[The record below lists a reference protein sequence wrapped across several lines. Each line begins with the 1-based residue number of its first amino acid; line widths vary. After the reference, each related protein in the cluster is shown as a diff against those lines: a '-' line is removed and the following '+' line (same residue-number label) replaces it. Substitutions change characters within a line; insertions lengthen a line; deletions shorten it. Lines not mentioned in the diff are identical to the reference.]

1 MLKSIISFPSESGL
15 LLSKPRNLQSERLV
29 TYYELY
35 KLIKHLNGSI
45 LKCGISNDEAFGY
58 FSFFKQ
64 MNQYRHQQLIAFE
77 KSSSIFETSA
87 ENQELTVR
95 VKNATSL
102 ETAFNQKNLLKKGI
116 EEEIEFV
123 PGQLSVSI
131 PNFLIK
137 NPELKIALLTIDL
150 DDYESCITSMQYFYP
165 RLVTG
170 GILIINNYYKK
181 QAESLAIQDY
191 FVNQDIII
199 RHFSLEKGP
208 HYIVKD

>member
-15 LLSKPRNLQSERLV
+15 LLSKPRNQQSERLV

-87 ENQELTVR
+87 ENLELTVR

-123 PGQLSVSI
+123 PGQLSISI